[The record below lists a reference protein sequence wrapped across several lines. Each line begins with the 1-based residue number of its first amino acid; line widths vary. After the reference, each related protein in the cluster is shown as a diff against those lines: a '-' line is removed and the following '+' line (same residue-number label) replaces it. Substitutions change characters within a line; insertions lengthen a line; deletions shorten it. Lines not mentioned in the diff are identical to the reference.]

1 MDDVPNARIVPED
14 KEVKYRRIAD
24 VLKIRYRAEV
34 DEGGKWLTFNSANLH
49 VELNGQ
55 PISLCTFINIDIRD
69 DDAPRATLGLQLE
82 SIDIDMDTM
91 IALQAIVDT
100 KKAMEDGDETSK
112 PD

>member
-1 MDDVPNARIVPED
+1 MDDAPNTRIENED
-14 KEVKYRRIAD
+14 GEIKYRRVAD
-24 VLKIRYRAEV
+24 HLKIRYKAEV
-34 DEGGKWLTFNSANLH
+34 GEKGRWLTFNPGNLF

-55 PISLCTFINIDIRD
+55 SINLCTSVYIDIRD
-69 DDAPRATLGLQLE
+69 NDAPRATLGLQLE